1 MTIIPAIDII
11 DGRCV
16 RLTRGDFSEQKIYH
30 EDPLEMAKQFEGA
43 GMKRLHLVDLDGA
56 KAGTPCNWK
65 TLERIATHTNLDID
79 FSGGIHQQKM
89 IHDAINA
96 GARFITLGSI
106 AVRSEMLVSDWIRS
120 FGASHFIIATDVL
133 DGYVMIKGWTEA
145 TKLSVFDMIARY
157 MKKGIRDFL
166 CTDISHDGMLS
177 GPSIELYKNILQQQQ
192 NIRLIASGGVSCLND
207 IDELRKTGC
216 SAVIIGKAFY
226 ENKISLKDVMQ
237 TYHPLP

>member
-16 RLTRGDFSEQKIYH
+16 RLTKGNFTEQRVYQD
-30 EDPLEMAKQFEGA
+30 DPLEVAKQFEGA

-65 TLERIATHTNLDID
+65 TLERIATHTKLDID

-89 IHDAINA
+89 INDAFNA

-106 AVRSEMLVSDWIRS
+106 AARNEMLVSDWITV
-120 FGASHFIIATDVL
+120 FGANRFIIATDVL

-145 TKLSVFDMIARY
+145 TNLSVFDMIARY
-157 MKKGIRDFL
+157 QEKGVQNFL
-166 CTDISHDGMLS
+166 CTDISHDGMLA
-177 GPSIELYKNILQQQQ
+177 GPSIDLYKNILQQQ
-192 NIRLIASGGVSCLND
+192 NIQLIASGGVSCLND
-207 IDELRKTGC
+207 IEELQKTGC

-237 TYHPLP
+237 TYHTLP